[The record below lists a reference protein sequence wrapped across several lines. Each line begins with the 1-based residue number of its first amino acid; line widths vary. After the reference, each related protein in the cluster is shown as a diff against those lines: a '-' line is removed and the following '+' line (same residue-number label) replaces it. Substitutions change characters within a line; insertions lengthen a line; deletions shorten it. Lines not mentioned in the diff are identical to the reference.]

1 MHSRNRHLA
10 RYDFTQLT
18 KSCPELAP
26 HVLVNKFGDES
37 IDFANPESVKLLNKA
52 ILKEFYKINW
62 WDIPPNYLCPP
73 IPGRADYLHNV
84 ADLLYGARGK
94 SIVALDIGVGAN
106 CVYPLIGQYEYG
118 WSFIGSDIDQEA
130 ITSAQSIL
138 DHNLE
143 LKEQI
148 ELRLQANANQIFKGI
163 LKPNELIDIS
173 ICNPP
178 FHASAEEAAAGS
190 ERKLKNLGLQ
200 KKVLNFGGKSHEL
213 WCTGGEKAFIKSMI
227 EESRLLASQCLWFT
241 TLVSKKENLP
251 DLERE
256 LKRVKAFDVKII
268 EMTQGQKISRIL
280 AWTFQND
287 DQQKTWAK
295 KRWT

>member
-138 DHNLE
+138 DHNLD

-148 ELRLQANANQIFKGI
+148 ELRLQAKANQIFKGI

-213 WCTGGEKAFIKSMI
+213 WCTGGEKASIKSMI

-268 EMTQGQKISRIL
+268 EMSQGQKISRIL

>member
-138 DHNLE
+138 DHNLD

-148 ELRLQANANQIFKGI
+148 ELRLQAKANQIFKGI

-227 EESRLLASQCLWFT
+227 EESLLVASQCLWFT

>member
-10 RYDFTQLT
+10 RYDFTPLT

-52 ILKEFYKINW
+52 ILKEFYKIYW

-138 DHNLE
+138 DHNLD

-148 ELRLQANANQIFKGI
+148 ELRLQAKANQIFKGI

-227 EESRLLASQCLWFT
+227 EESLLVASQCLWFT